1 MQRLSRKNYCLTFL
15 PVILYL
21 LRYKMTGKNFFK
33 KNDLYELNLSLSN
46 KKEQARTTEK
56 TTQKFE
62 SYQNHMTY
70 WLLTATLTFDMTL
83 PNNAI
88 TSFSKVSLALTCL
101 YYKSF
106 QENVCITSCN
116 DQSQRGIHKQ
126 RGQLKGDGELA

>member
-21 LRYKMTGKNFFK
+21 LRYKMTGKNLKK

-70 WLLTATLTFDMTL
+70 WLLTAIATLMFDMTL
-83 PNNAI
+83 PSI
-88 TSFSKVSLALTCL
+88 T
-101 YYKSF
+101 
-106 QENVCITSCN
+106 
-116 DQSQRGIHKQ
+116 
-126 RGQLKGDGELA
+126 